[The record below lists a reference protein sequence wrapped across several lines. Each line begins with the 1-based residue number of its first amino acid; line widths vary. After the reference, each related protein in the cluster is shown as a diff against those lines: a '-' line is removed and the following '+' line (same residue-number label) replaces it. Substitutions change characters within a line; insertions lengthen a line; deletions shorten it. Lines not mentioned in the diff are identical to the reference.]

1 MRYNIKFT
9 YEYEFDYE
17 FDSAGFHVNRIETL
31 TYENLTEVQFKDT
44 LMLLLK
50 ETTSVLEIEV
60 DSL

>member
-9 YEYEFDYE
+9 YEYEFD
-17 FDSAGFHVNRIETL
+17 SSGFRVNRIETR
-31 TYENLTEVQFKDT
+31 TYENLNEAQFKDT

-60 DSL
+60 KVS

>member
-9 YEYEFDYE
+9 YEYE
-17 FDSAGFHVNRIETL
+17 FDSAGFHVNRIETR
-31 TYENLTEVQFKDT
+31 TYENLNEVQFKDT

-60 DSL
+60 QSI

>member
-9 YEYEFDYE
+9 YEYEFD
-17 FDSAGFHVNRIETL
+17 SSGFHVNRIETRK
-31 TYENLTEVQFKDT
+31 YENLNEAQFKDT

-60 DSL
+60 KAS